1 MRIQYYTPTPR
12 TRKSKSATGSSRF
25 YRATQEKKKKT
36 LKSLFLQM
44 GDFKLRLLRKMYFIT
59 KESCRTGT

>member
-25 YRATQEKKKKT
+25 YRATQEKKKKN
-36 LKSLFLQM
+36 LKVLVFAN
-44 GDFKLRLLRKMYFIT
+44 GRF
-59 KESCRTGT
+59 